1 MGSGASAA
9 EKEAVRAEYLKL
21 CKQHIE
27 VMSQVQKE
35 ATEADAD
42 SFSAVVKRT
51 REQMKTVM
59 GKLDKIWRKCQ
70 PAEQAG
76 TSKFS
81 VGIAEVDV
89 DRGRTEF
96 FEGASSTR
104 GVVPTVSEAL
114 GKAEGWVVCKAC
126 NAGIEEKNKE
136 IHCTTRC
143 KKNPDQKYTVETMF
157 TTMTAEWAVQQAD
170 KVLTEREAGKVLKD
184 WERKWE
190 PFKLVAMYTLHSPLC
205 YTVGAAMRD
214 YAFKGGDKF
223 LSAFLPKK
231 NFAYSLHRA
240 LMTLPK
246 YAGTVFRAMNFR
258 VSDALYTPGS
268 VVTMPHATSA
278 STEPGVVK
286 DFLGQAG
293 SKGVTGTILILRVRR
308 AREVWKFSVYPDE
321 REVLIPTNT
330 QFRVVSA
337 PDVGVRK
344 LLESALDTDLSN
356 VAVVELQE
364 ISFVSWGDLRNILTP
379 IERFRNEPLLK
390 TIQGL
395 KVEEERP
402 TFHRDPV
409 TGEYV
414 EVHFPLATALPC
426 VEGKEDEGKR
436 KTLLQLAL
444 QQGDESVVLLCIAN
458 LSIADHTD
466 AFNEA
471 LAGAVRAKA
480 LGDAHHPSNDLN
492 DDDHS
497 SRDKIIAVLLSKG
510 ARAGSLPEKLLT
522 TDLALVGC
530 LCKLDVID
538 KVITALGSAFW
549 KKGSGGMTVLHA
561 AAANN
566 RDDLLTKLLEADEVS
581 INECDDEGRTPTF
594 VAARYG
600 HAKALDVLIKHGANV
615 NQATTKDET
624 PCYAAAA
631 RGHSDALRKLI
642 ESKADVNSADSEGR
656 TPSYAAAMRG
666 NKDVLNILIKEGGAS
681 PNIPTENGSTPC
693 YIAAL
698 NGHTA
703 ALETLIQLGADVNQA
718 TNRGATPCLVAAA
731 EGHTDALRLLIKNG
745 ANIDAATYSGLTPS
759 YEAARDGHSE
769 ALRVLIEAGADI
781 YKPRTKD
788 PSHTP
793 CLAARENGHT
803 DAVCIL
809 EEQAR
814 ADAEKRVHPP
824 PPAAPASPKLAVPA
838 AGTIEATS
846 DA

>member
-136 IHCTTRC
+136 LHCNKKC
-143 KKNPDQKYTVETMF
+143 KENADKKYTVKTMF
-157 TTMTAEWAVQQAD
+157 TTMTAEWAVGEAD
-170 KVLTEREAGKVLKD
+170 RVLRDSEALN
-184 WERKWE
+184 WE
-190 PFKLVAMYTLHSPLC
+190 PHKFVVMYTLNSPLC
-205 YTVGAAMRD
+205 YETGAAMRQ
-214 YAFKGGDKF
+214 YAFEDDSF
-223 LSAFLPKK
+223 AFVPKK
-231 NFAYSLHRA
+231 DFAYSLHRA

-364 ISFVSWGDLRNILTP
+364 ISFVCWGDLRDILTP

-390 TIQGL
+390 AIQGL
-395 KVEEERP
+395 KVKTSREVTWP
-402 TFHRDPV
+402 RDPV
-409 TGEYV
+409 TGEFV
-414 EVHFPLATALPC
+414 TVHFPLATELPC
-426 VEGKEDEGKR
+426 VEGKEDEGKG
-436 KTLLQLAL
+436 KTLLQLAV
-444 QQGDESVVLLCIAN
+444 QQGDESVFLLCIAN

-480 LGDAHHPSNDLN
+480 LGDAHHPSNDAPVT
-492 DDDHS
+492 S

-510 ARAGSLPEKLLT
+510 ARAGSLPENLLT
-522 TDLALVGC
+522 TDLALVVC

-549 KKGSGGMTVLHA
+549 KNGSGGMTVLHA
-561 AAANN
+561 AAANS
-566 RDDLLTKLLEADEVS
+566 RDDLLTQLLEADMVS
-581 INECDDEGRTPTF
+581 IDECDDEGRTPTF

-615 NQATTKDET
+615 NQANTEGRT
-624 PCYAAAA
+624 PCHYAAEH
-631 RGHSDALRKLI
+631 GHTDALRKLI
-642 ESKADVNSADSEGR
+642 KGKADVNSADSKGC
-656 TPSYAAAMRG
+656 TPSFAAATRG
-666 NKDVLNILIKEGGAS
+666 HKDALNILIKE
-681 PNIPTENGSTPC
+681 
-693 YIAAL
+693 
-698 NGHTA
+698 
-703 ALETLIQLGADVNQA
+703 
-718 TNRGATPCLVAAA
+718 
-731 EGHTDALRLLIKNG
+731 
-745 ANIDAATYSGLTPS
+745 
-759 YEAARDGHSE
+759 
-769 ALRVLIEAGADI
+769 
-781 YKPRTKD
+781 
-788 PSHTP
+788 
-793 CLAARENGHT
+793 
-803 DAVCIL
+803 
-809 EEQAR
+809 
-814 ADAEKRVHPP
+814 
-824 PPAAPASPKLAVPA
+824 
-838 AGTIEATS
+838 
-846 DA
+846 